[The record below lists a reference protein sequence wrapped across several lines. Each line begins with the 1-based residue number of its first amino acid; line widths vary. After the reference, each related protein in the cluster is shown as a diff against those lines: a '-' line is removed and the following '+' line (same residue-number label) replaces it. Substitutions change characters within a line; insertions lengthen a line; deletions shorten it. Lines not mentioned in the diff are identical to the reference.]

1 MQRGMS
7 RSHRRK
13 DLRALAAFM
22 NKQNVEPLPVIGRLI
37 DIFEL
42 VITAEECAF
51 LLQVGTGRRTYE
63 DLRSIA
69 GMTDE
74 AFRPFLDTQL
84 KKGLLWPR
92 RGGDGVESYRL
103 AAIMFGWFEVYFVNA
118 DPAQRKEFVRRLDRL
133 METFGRMNFFP
144 LRNLRNYQLKQH
156 ARPLRTIAAI
166 GSPTRTGTVR
176 ISVDQPVKAPEPK
189 VYPVRT
195 VLDLIEKYGE
205 QNQIAVVE
213 CFCREWR
220 KIIDEPCRFDMPAR
234 SCMVI
239 GQLVPYVLK
248 YDSARAISKEDALA
262 LVAEL
267 QKKGAIHQ
275 VFHERED
282 VSLPEVAICNCCWDC
297 CGILG
302 SYNRGII
309 PLAFRSY
316 YYAREA
322 EGVTC
327 TVCGECEK
335 YCPTAAIK
343 LSETA
348 RTLDIEKC
356 IGCGQCISR
365 CPQQA
370 LELAYQERRVFL
382 PLQKRS
388 EARIPA

>member
-1 MQRGMS
+1 MPRATS
-7 RSHRRK
+7 RSQRRK
-13 DLRALAAFM
+13 DLRALAVLM
-22 NKQNVEPLPVIGRLI
+22 NKQNVEPLPVISRLI

-42 VITAEECAF
+42 VITVEECAF
-51 LLQVGTGRRTYE
+51 LLQVGTEPHTYE
-63 DLRSIA
+63 GLRSIA

-74 AFRPFLDTQL
+74 AFHPFIDTQL
-84 KKGLLWPR
+84 KKGLLWPK
-92 RGGDGVESYRL
+92 RGDDGVETYRL

-118 DPAQRKEFVRRLDRL
+118 DPAQRKEFVKRLDRL
-133 METFGRMNFFP
+133 METFGKMNFFP
-144 LRNLRNYQLKQH
+144 LRNLRNYQLRRH

-166 GSPTRTGTVR
+166 GSPHRTGTVR

-189 VYPVRT
+189 VYPAST
-195 VLDLIEKYGE
+195 VLELIEKYGR

-220 KIIDEPCRFDMPAR
+220 RIVDEPCRFDIPDR

-282 VSLPEVAICNCCWDC
+282 VNLPEVAICNCCWDC
-297 CGILG
+297 CGVLG

-309 PLAFRSY
+309 PLVLKSY

-322 EGVTC
+322 DAGTC
-327 TVCGECEK
+327 SVCGECEK

-343 LSETA
+343 VVETA

-356 IGCGQCISR
+356 IGCGQCVPR
-365 CPQQA
+365 CPQEA
-370 LELAYQERRVFL
+370 LELVYQERKVFL
-382 PLQKRS
+382 PLRKRAD
-388 EARIPA
+388 ARIPA